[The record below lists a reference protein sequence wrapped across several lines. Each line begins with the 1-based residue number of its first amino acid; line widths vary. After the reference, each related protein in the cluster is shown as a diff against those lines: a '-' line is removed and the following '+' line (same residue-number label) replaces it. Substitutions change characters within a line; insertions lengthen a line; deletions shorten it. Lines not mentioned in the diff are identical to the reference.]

1 VPTDL
6 GHYAARERGKHEE
19 NAILSVFEYVCKTA
33 EMSTQ
38 MVSAAESDFRIEFST
53 PPKPYGG
60 GKTTGSKNIKNGCI

>member
-6 GHYAARERGKHEE
+6 GHHAVKKRGKREE
-19 NAILSVFEYVCKTA
+19 NAILSVFECVHKTA

-38 MVSAAESDFRIEFST
+38 MVSATESDFRIEFST